1 MVSSVHPGQI
11 ESELDRIW
19 HSLKKTS
26 KMRGR
31 LFNLIIYSKAGRQF
45 EYLDK
50 IARQVIRKFP
60 SRMIFITYDD
70 LCKDPALKIEV
81 SVLTDDEGEC
91 EIACDM
97 IEIKACTQNQPKI
110 PFVVLANILP
120 DLPIYLLHASTPTLE
135 NPLDK
140 KLEVFADR
148 IIFDSKE
155 VSHLPAYAT
164 AVLKKKARTRVDIA
178 DLNWARMEGWRQLF
192 ASVFQSSIGLKDL
205 RSAKTI
211 KIYFNLKELDSL
223 HKPHIQATY
232 LQAWLAS
239 QLGWRLNAVSKEH
252 LIYQSDGRPVHIYL
266 YPEKMDST
274 DSGQILSVEI
284 DADPDVHYE
293 MRRHADFPQNVIVKT
308 SSDHFCSIPLHFVL
322 NQNPK
327 QSLVKEI
334 CHKGTSV
341 HYTNMLKLVAN
352 IKNESLCP

>member
-1 MVSSVHPGQI
+1 M
-11 ESELDRIW
+11 
-19 HSLKKTS
+19 
-26 KMRGR
+26 
-31 LFNLIIYSKAGRQF
+31 
-45 EYLDK
+45 
-50 IARQVIRKFP
+50 
-60 SRMIFITYDD
+60 
-70 LCKDPALKIEV
+70 
-81 SVLTDDEGEC
+81 LTDDEGGC

-97 IEIKACTQNQPKI
+97 IEIKACYQNQRKI

-120 DLPIYLLHASTPTLE
+120 DLPTYLLHASDPTLE

-155 VSHLPAYAT
+155 ANHLPAYAR
-164 AVLKKKARTRVDIA
+164 AVLKRKARTRIDIA

-192 ASVFQSSIGLKDL
+192 ANIFQSSIGLNHL

-223 HKPHIQATY
+223 HKAYTQAIY

-252 LIYQSDGRPVHIYL
+252 LIYQSGKRPVQIYL
-266 YPEKMDST
+266 YPEKMEST

-293 MRRHADFPQNVIVKT
+293 MRRHADSPQNVVVKT
-308 SSDHFCSIPLHFVL
+308 SSAHFCSVPLDFVL

-334 CHKGTSV
+334 CHKGTSL
-341 HYTNMLKLVAN
+341 HYTHMLKLVSN
-352 IKNESLCP
+352 IKNESLYP